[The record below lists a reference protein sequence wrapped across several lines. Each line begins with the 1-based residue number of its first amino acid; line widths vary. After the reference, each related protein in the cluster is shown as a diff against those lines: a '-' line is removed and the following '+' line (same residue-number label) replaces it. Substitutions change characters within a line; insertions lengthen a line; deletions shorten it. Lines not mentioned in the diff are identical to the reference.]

1 MVTSVFSQIISDLK
15 SASHAE
21 KASFFPRFF
30 KCGPGEY
37 GEGDKF
43 LGVTVPVQRSIAKKF
58 WKKVGAPELAVLLRH
73 EYHEVRLT
81 GLFMLTEKYRTSKTA
96 KDKAFWAGFYLDH
109 LDGVNNWDLVDSSA
123 DKILGSWL
131 EDKNRSILYDFADSG
146 DLWRQRIAV
155 MATFHFIRQGEFRD
169 TFKIA
174 EILLNHPHDL
184 IHKAVGWMLREI
196 ANRDHQSAC
205 DFLQRHYKVMPRTML
220 RYAIEKFD
228 PGIRKTIL
236 AGNWAN

>member
-1 MVTSVFSQIISDLK
+1 
-15 SASHAE
+15 
-21 KASFFPRFF
+21 
-30 KCGPGEY
+30 
-37 GEGDKF
+37 
-43 LGVTVPVQRSIAKKF
+43 
-58 WKKVGAPELAVLLRH
+58 
-73 EYHEVRLT
+73 
-81 GLFMLTEKYRTSKTA
+81 
-96 KDKAFWAGFYLDH
+96 
-109 LDGVNNWDLVDSSA
+109 
-123 DKILGSWL
+123 
-131 EDKNRSILYDFADSG
+131 
-146 DLWRQRIAV
+146 
-155 MATFHFIRQGEFRD
+155 MATFHFIRQGEFQD

-228 PGIRKTIL
+228 PGTRKAIL